1 MCGITGI
8 FDTRSKHEV
17 NRDLLVR
24 MNESLFHRGPD
35 EGGIH
40 TAPGLGLGHRRL
52 SIIDRSGGQQP
63 LFNEDGSVVVVFNGE
78 IYNFAELAKE
88 LCQKG
93 HTFRTHSD
101 TEVIVHAWEE
111 WGEACVDRFRGMFVF
126 AIWDSKREQLFIA
139 RDRLGIKPLY
149 YSMLPN
155 GHFIFGSELKAL
167 LQHPDLPRDIEPTAV
182 EDYFAYGYVPEPKT
196 ILSHAH
202 KLSPGYTLSITRD
215 GRAPV
220 CKQYWDIPFKAL
232 PKHEEQEYAKE
243 LADRMTEA
251 VKLRMIAEVP
261 LGAFLSGGLD
271 SSAVVAMMAGLSDDP
286 VNTCSISFADPR
298 YDESSYAN
306 EVAKQYNTQ
315 HTSWQVDSDDFDL
328 IDRLATL
335 YDEPYADSSA
345 IPTYRVCELAK
356 KKVTVALSGDG
367 GDEILAGYRRY
378 QWFMREQNLRDVFPQ
393 GFRSLVFGSLGKVY
407 PKALWAPRVF
417 RAKALFQSL
426 ARTPVESY
434 FDISCVLKDSL
445 RKQLFSTSFRAK
457 LQGYHALDVLKGHDK
472 DSPAEHP
479 LSRMQYLDMK
489 TYLPGDILTK
499 VDRAS
504 MAHSLEVRVP
514 LLDHKVVE
522 WTSGL
527 SPDLKLR
534 GSDGKYLFKKAM
546 APHLS
551 QDLMYRKKQGFAVP
565 IAQWFR
571 GPLRERV
578 RESVLS
584 DSLLDTGIF
593 DRRFLTRLIDDHQS
607 GQQDHSAVLWSLFMY
622 ESFQRQVLGSQ

>member
-1 MCGITGI
+1 VCGLTGI
-8 FDTRSKHEV
+8 FDTRSKREV
-17 NRDLLVR
+17 DRGLLVR

-40 TAPGLGLGHRRL
+40 TAPGLGMGHRRL

-88 LCQKG
+88 LRQKG

-167 LQHPDLPRDIEPTAV
+167 LQHPDLPRTIEPTAV

-215 GRAPV
+215 GRTPV
-220 CKQYWDIPFKAL
+220 CKQYWDVPFTPL
-232 PKHEEQEYAKE
+232 PKQEEAEYAKE

-251 VKLRMIAEVP
+251 VKIRMVAEVP

-286 VNTCSISFADPR
+286 VNTCSIAFADPR
-298 YDESSYAN
+298 YDESGYAN

-315 HTSWQVDSDDFDL
+315 HTVWQVDSDDFDL
-328 IDRLATL
+328 IDRLAML

-345 IPTYRVCELAK
+345 IPTYRVCELAR

-393 GFRSLVFGSLGKVY
+393 GFRSLVFGGLGKVY
-407 PKALWAPRVF
+407 PRALWAPRVF

-426 ARTPVESY
+426 AKTPVESY

-445 RKQLFSTSFRAK
+445 RQQLFSPSFRSE

-472 DSPAEHP
+472 NSPAEHP
-479 LSRMQYLDMK
+479 LSKMQYLDMK

-499 VDRAS
+499 VDRVS
-504 MAHSLEVRVP
+504 MAHALEVRVP

-534 GSDGKYLFKKAM
+534 GNDGKYLFKKAM

-584 DSLLDTGIF
+584 DCLLDTGIF

-607 GQQDHSAVLWSLFMY
+607 GLQDHSAALWSLFMY
-622 ESFQRQVLGSQ
+622 ESFQRQVLGGK

>member
-1 MCGITGI
+1 VCGITGI

-167 LQHPDLPRDIEPTAV
+167 LQHPDLSRDIEPTAV

-232 PKHEEQEYAKE
+232 EKHEEQEYAKE

-393 GFRSLVFGSLGKVY
+393 GFRSLVFGGLGKVY
-407 PKALWAPRVF
+407 PKALWAPRVL

-426 ARTPVESY
+426 AKTPVESY

-546 APHLS
+546 ASHLS

>member
-1 MCGITGI
+1 VCGLTGI
-8 FDTRSKHEV
+8 FDTRSKREV
-17 NRDLLVR
+17 DRGLLVR

-88 LCQKG
+88 LRQKG

-126 AIWDSKREQLFIA
+126 AIWDSKQEQLFIA

-167 LQHPDLPRDIEPTAV
+167 LQHPGLPRDIEPTAV

-202 KLSPGYTLSITRD
+202 KLSPGYTLSVTRN

-220 CKQYWDIPFKAL
+220 CKQYWDVPFEAL
-232 PKHEEQEYAKE
+232 PKHEEEEYAKE

-251 VKLRMIAEVP
+251 VKIRMIAEVP

-271 SSAVVAMMAGLSDDP
+271 SSAVVAMMAGLSDAS

-298 YDESSYAN
+298 YDESAYAN

-315 HTSWQVDSDDFDL
+315 HTAWQVDSDDFDL
-328 IDRLATL
+328 IDRLAML

-393 GFRSLVFGSLGKVY
+393 GFRSLVFGGLGKIY

-426 ARTPVESY
+426 AKTPVESY

-445 RKQLFSTSFRAK
+445 RQQLFSTSFRSK
-457 LQGYHALDVLKGHDK
+457 LQGYHALEVLKGHDK
-472 DSPAEHP
+472 NSPAEHP

-504 MAHSLEVRVP
+504 MAHALEVRVP

-584 DSLLDTGIF
+584 DCLLDTGIF
-593 DRRFLTRLIDDHQS
+593 DRRFLTQLIDDHQS
-607 GQQDHSAVLWSLFMY
+607 GLQDHSSALWSLFMY
-622 ESFQRQVLGSQ
+622 ESFQRQVLGGQ